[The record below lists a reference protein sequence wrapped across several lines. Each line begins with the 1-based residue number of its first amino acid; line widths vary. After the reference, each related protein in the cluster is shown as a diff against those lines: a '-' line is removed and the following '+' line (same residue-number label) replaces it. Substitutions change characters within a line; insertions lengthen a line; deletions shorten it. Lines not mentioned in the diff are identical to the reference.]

1 MAFIV
6 ALKKKNAGKGEDG
19 AFDEMEALKSDARMP
34 LPTKEDST
42 FVMEVTYACALG
54 CIWARGM
61 HA

>member
-6 ALKKKNAGKGEDG
+6 ALKKKNAGKGDDG

-34 LPTKEDST
+34 LPTKDDST

-54 CIWARGM
+54 CI
-61 HA
+61 